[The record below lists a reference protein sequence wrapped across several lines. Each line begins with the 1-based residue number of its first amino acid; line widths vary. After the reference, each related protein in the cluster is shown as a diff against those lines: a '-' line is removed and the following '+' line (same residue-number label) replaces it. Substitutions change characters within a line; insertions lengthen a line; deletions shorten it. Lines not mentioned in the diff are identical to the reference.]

1 MKKKRKRYTL
11 FVCALLLAV
20 STGCAEVPENVKAD
34 IARREQQ
41 KSDGKVIEAE
51 ASANLT
57 PVADVVKNTPKI
69 WKAEHGLI
77 AFDGIVQVP
86 EVTMLYKWKMQVA
99 DEAYQN
105 PEKTR
110 EIFLNYFDNLEQK
123 TTDEGPE
130 EWFKSSVT
138 FSDKEENQTERTG
151 ADCLIMDEDGFF
163 TMARVTDYYENM
175 ELAEKWAGNESI
187 GVEQTYYFDADGQC
201 LSGGSDTWKLY
212 DGTEVCVQEVMD
224 QMEKFAEDYQEAVPS
239 VTLIPDRIEVV
250 KNAEEDVYSMEIYEM
265 IACEGVKVD
274 DLTLTIQ
281 NIKDYGNVCRL
292 NSTVWQRAFL
302 GDKYPYAT
310 SVYTPYKGVEK
321 VETYETIV
329 TLEEAWEALIK
340 SAAGQAEMNLE
351 RADLLYSP
359 WYEPTGDT
367 NAEWPMQMSEP
378 PEIYAAPVWRFV
390 GHGDEKDDRTYAFY
404 VDAVTGRVTA
414 YTQ

>member
-1 MKKKRKRYTL
+1 MGKKGKQYTL
-11 FVCALLLAV
+11 FACVLLLTV
-20 STGCAEVPENVKAD
+20 LTGCAEVPENVKAD

-51 ASANLT
+51 ASQNLT
-57 PVADVVKNTPKI
+57 PVADVVKNTPET

-77 AFDGIVQVP
+77 TFEGIVQVP
-86 EVTMLYKWKMQVA
+86 EVTKLYKWKMQVA

-110 EIFLNYFDNLEQK
+110 EIFLDYFDNLEQK
-123 TTDEGPE
+123 TTDQGPE

-138 FSDKEENQTERTG
+138 FADEEEIQTEQPRV
-151 ADCLIMDEDGFF
+151 DCLIMDEDGFF
-163 TMARVTDYYENM
+163 TMVQMTDYYENV
-175 ELAEKWAGNESI
+175 ELAEKWGGNENVR
-187 GVEQTYYFDADGQC
+187 VEKTYYFNADGQC
-201 LSGGSDTWKLY
+201 LEGGTDTWELY
-212 DGTEVCVQEVMD
+212 DGAEVCVQEAMD
-224 QMEKFAEDYQEAVPS
+224 QMEKFAEDYQEAVSS
-239 VTLIPDRIEVV
+239 VTLIPDRIEVI
-250 KNAEEDVYSMEIYEM
+250 KNAEEDVYGMEIYEM

-274 DLTLTIQ
+274 DLVLSAQ

-292 NSTVWQRAFL
+292 NSKVWQRAFL

-310 SVYTPYKGVEK
+310 SVYTPYKGTEK
-321 VETYETIV
+321 IEVYENIV
-329 TLEEAWEALIK
+329 TLEEAWEALMK
-340 SAAGQAEMNLE
+340 SAAGQAEIYLE

-404 VDAVTGRVTA
+404 VDAVTGKVTA